1 MSPTTAGKTPLD
13 ALRSFERTTAQG
25 LGSLWGMT
33 LEHLSEKQAKAAA
46 AWTPD
51 PKGDVARTPDGV
63 VVTTKALMMQDLL
76 NNDRHYT
83 IETYQYHVN
92 QDIRL
97 LYLGIDS
104 CPE

>member
-46 AWTPD
+46 AQLCQ
-51 PKGDVARTPDGV
+51 GGLRMRVQAFGLRNVG
-63 VVTTKALMMQDLL
+63 
-76 NNDRHYT
+76 
-83 IETYQYHVN
+83 
-92 QDIRL
+92 
-97 LYLGIDS
+97 S
-104 CPE
+104 